1 MKKFRPMLAGKA
13 DLSKLVYPVL
23 VSPKLDGIRAVVING
38 VVYSRSMKPI
48 RNEHVQ
54 HLFGKDKY
62 EGADGEL
69 IVGNPTAPDVYL
81 KSNSGVMSKDG
92 KPDVTF
98 CVFDDIHRGP
108 RHYSEWYFK
117 AVSWWHLSAPNFRL
131 VNHYIVDSEAELIE
145 LETGFVAAGYEGA
158 MIRSMDGPYKQGR
171 STVKEGYLL
180 KLKTFEDSEAEI
192 IGFEEL
198 MHNANV
204 AEVDERGYTKRS
216 TAKDNLE
223 GTNTLG
229 SFLVRDIHTG
239 VAFSIGTGFTQ
250 EQRSDFWKDKQHCLG
265 CFVKYKFF
273 PGGMKDKPRFPVFL
287 GFRDQEDMS

>member
-1 MKKFRPMLAGKA
+1 MGHVIQVDTVDPFIMVNGLAIPG
-13 DLSKLVYPVL
+13 
-23 VSPKLDGIRAVVING
+23 GIVV
-38 VVYSRSMKPI
+38 
-48 RNEHVQ
+48 
-54 HLFGKDKY
+54 
-62 EGADGEL
+62 
-69 IVGNPTAPDVYL
+69 
-81 KSNSGVMSKDG
+81 
-92 KPDVTF
+92 
-98 CVFDDIHRGP
+98 
-108 RHYSEWYFK
+108 
-117 AVSWWHLSAPNFRL
+117 
-131 VNHYIVDSEAELIE
+131 
-145 LETGFVAAGYEGA
+145 
-158 MIRSMDGPYKQGR
+158 
-171 STVKEGYLL
+171 
-180 KLKTFEDSEAEI
+180 EI

-250 EQRSDFWKDKQHCLG
+250 EQRSDFWKYKQHYLG